1 MKSVS
6 GKALCRILE
15 KNGWSLLRVTGSH
28 HVYGRTGSPIRLS
41 VPVHANVALK
51 RGLLAHF
58 LKLTG
63 LTEADL

>member
-6 GKALCRILE
+6 GKALCRVLE
-15 KNGWSLLRVTGSH
+15 KNGWVRLRVTGSH
-28 HVYGRTGSPIRLS
+28 HAYGRQGNPTRLS
-41 VPVHANVALK
+41 VPVHANAALK

-58 LKLTG
+58 LKVAG